1 MTDETIL
8 TAYSPDFDFRD
19 LPKVSLHDHLDGGLR
34 PATIIDLAKEAGHEL
49 PANTPEELE
58 EWFLESADSGSLE
71 RYLETFD
78 HTIAVMQT
86 KDGLVRVAREFVE
99 DLAEDGVI
107 YGEVRWAPE
116 QHTKNGLTMS
126 DAIEAVQQGIDEGVD
141 SVLEAGGRIQVG
153 QIITAM
159 RHADNGVEV
168 AKLAIKY
175 RDAGVCGFDIAGAED
190 GFPPSKHKEA
200 FDLLAENFFP
210 TTVHAGEAAGMDS
223 IKDALL
229 VGRALRLGHGVR
241 IAEDITVEFGG
252 TDDDGEEV
260 DDNTGLVTLG
270 TVAEWVRDRGIA
282 LEVCPS
288 SNLQTG
294 AVAEFGEG
302 IETHPIDLLYQTGFN
317 VTISPDNRLMS
328 GTTISDEFELLVEA
342 FDYDLDDLL
351 ELTLNAAEA
360 AFLPLEEREALVE
373 YINEAYDEL
382 DDEWDDDDDDDDDD
396 WDEDD
401 FDDDYDDEDD
411 EDDDDDDEDEDDEES
426 ESAAKESAEQES
438 K

>member
-34 PATIIDLAKEAGHEL
+34 PQTIIDLAKEIGHEL
-49 PANTPEELE
+49 PANTAEELE

-86 KDGLVRVAREFVE
+86 KEGLVRVAREFVE

-116 QHTKNGLTMS
+116 QHTKNGLTMA

-141 SVLEAGGRIQVG
+141 SVLDAGARIQVG

-168 AKLAIKY
+168 AKLALQY

-190 GFPPSKHKEA
+190 GFLPSRHKEA

-210 TTVHAGEAAGMDS
+210 TTVHAGEAAGLES
-223 IKDALL
+223 IKEALL

-252 TDDDGEEV
+252 TDDDGEVADE
-260 DDNTGLVTLG
+260 NTGLVTLG
-270 TVAEWVRDRGIA
+270 TLSEWVRDRGIA
-282 LEVCPS
+282 LEICPS

-294 AVAEFGEG
+294 AVAQFGDG

-373 YINEAYDEL
+373 YINEAYEEL
-382 DDEWDDDDDDDDDD
+382 EDDEE

-401 FDDDYDDEDD
+401 EEDEDW
-411 EDDDDDDEDEDDEES
+411 DDDEDEDEDDDFDDDFDENDEDDD
-426 ESAAKESAEQES
+426 EDDKES